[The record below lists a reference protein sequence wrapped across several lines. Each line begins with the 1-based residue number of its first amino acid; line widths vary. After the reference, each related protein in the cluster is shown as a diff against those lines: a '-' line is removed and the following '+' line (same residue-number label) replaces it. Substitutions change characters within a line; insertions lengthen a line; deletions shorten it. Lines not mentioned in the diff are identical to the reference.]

1 MVFLSSFLSYCSFPV
16 CPVGDSGDKI
26 VRRWVSW
33 VLLNTAFHH
42 AATKPGLLLNAE
54 SCATPTPLAL
64 ASALRVT
71 GWHHDP
77 AGIRSSKQN
86 KCSISLSMVGRKPM
100 PDSIL
105 PSVGQVIIGI
115 SSYVPEILQS
125 QLFWLLLY

>member
-1 MVFLSSFLSYCSFPV
+1 MSRFLSYCTFPV
-16 CPVGDSGDKI
+16 CPAGDSGDKI

-33 VLLNTAFHH
+33 VLLNTAAHH
-42 AATKPGLLLNAE
+42 AATKPVLLLYAE

-77 AGIRSSKQN
+77 AGIISSKQN
-86 KCSISLSMVGRKPM
+86 KGSISLFTVGRKPM
-100 PDSIL
+100 PNSTL
-105 PSVGQVIIGI
+105 PSAGQVIIGI
-115 SSYVPEILQS
+115 SSYVPKILKS